1 MPTFSSPSNKYRG
14 LQQSGNINSL
24 QPVPLRTVVLLDA
37 IAHFS
42 TARSWLRGR
51 TNFILQFKGLNICKQ
66 GFAQICSIMP
76 AANGEAEAGSPELSA
91 IQNLYSDPH
100 QVDNIHLTC
109 WKSCLMARS
118 ELCGS
123 GGCVMVRT

>member
-1 MPTFSSPSNKYRG
+1 
-14 LQQSGNINSL
+14 
-24 QPVPLRTVVLLDA
+24 
-37 IAHFS
+37 
-42 TARSWLRGR
+42 
-51 TNFILQFKGLNICKQ
+51 
-66 GFAQICSIMP
+66 MP
-76 AANGEAEAGSPELSA
+76 AANGEAEAGSPELRA